1 MSRRDAFDLS
11 KEIDSYKE
19 NKDLENKLKK
29 SNTEAGN
36 KIKAYF
42 NEKGITNAS
51 SEKYTA
57 TVTTTTKSTLN
68 EDLAIE
74 IIKENLGGALLK
86 SVIKQKEYIDEDAL
100 EKLVYNGD
108 FDITKLEKAKI
119 DTTTQTLRITK
130 KKEWYNIWMVIEK
143 IA

>member
-1 MSRRDAFDLS
+1 MSRRDVFDLS
-11 KEIDSYKE
+11 KAIDLYKE

-36 KIKAYF
+36 LIKQYF
-42 NEKGITNAS
+42 NEKGITSAS

-68 EDLAIE
+68 EELAIE
-74 IIKENLGGALLK
+74 IIKENLGGALLR
-86 SVIKQKEYIDEDAL
+86 SVIKKKEYIDEDAL

-108 FDITKLEKAKI
+108 FDIIKLEKAKI

-130 KKEWYNIWMVIEK
+130 KKEDK
-143 IA
+143 

>member
-1 MSRRDAFDLS
+1 MSRRDVFDLG
-11 KEIDSYKE
+11 KAIDLYKE

-36 KIKAYF
+36 LIKQYF
-42 NEKGITNAS
+42 NEKGISSAS

-68 EDLAIE
+68 EGLAIE
-74 IIKENLGGALLK
+74 IIKENLGGALLR
-86 SVIKQKEYIDEDAL
+86 SVIKKKEYIDEDAL

-108 FDITKLEKAKI
+108 FDINKLAKAKI
-119 DTTTQTLRITK
+119 DTTTQTLRIAK
-130 KKEWYNIWMVIEK
+130 KKEDK
-143 IA
+143 